1 MAIGPLLI
9 QRGALSQDDLDRAL
23 AEQRTSGERLDRVL
37 LRLNLATREQVL
49 SAVGDQFHM
58 PVVDLA
64 TITVDA
70 ETLSAIPAKLV
81 FRNKCVPIL
90 KGPGVLTVATSD
102 PYELAVLDEL
112 RLVTGCS
119 IDLVLADDEEL
130 HKFIRANYGV
140 GGDTLDALAE
150 GAAAVEVKPA
160 AGGQAD
166 SDIEQAQEA
175 SVIKLVNDLLTEAIS
190 ERATDVHVEPYEHE
204 LIIRYRIDGVLQK
217 ANVPPTI
224 NRFGA
229 AIISRLKIMAN
240 LNIAEKRR
248 PQDGRITFKCRHQ
261 GAGKQAEYD
270 LRVSV
275 IPMLFGEG
283 VVLRVLS
290 KTAVLMSL
298 DDLGMPLGVRKS
310 WDAMINRPHGIVLVT
325 GPTGSGK
332 STTLYASLNRIVSDA
347 IKVITVEDPVE
358 YHISGINQIQVN
370 HKVGLDF
377 ASGLRSILRHD
388 PDVVMI
394 GEIRDK
400 ETAETAIQASLTGH
414 LVFSTLHTNDSAGA
428 MTRLLDMGVEPF
440 LVSSSLEGVMAQR
453 LVRKVCPEC
462 SLTLD
467 PADPHHADLPPG
479 FEVLP
484 GDNLRH
490 AKGCR
495 NCRNT
500 GYRGRLGVYELL
512 RINDALRQM
521 VMDRINAPQLAAQAR
536 KDGNLTTLLEDG
548 YTKARAGVTTLAEV
562 AMAISE

>member
-1 MAIGPLLI
+1 MAIGSLLI
-9 QRGALSQDDLDRAL
+9 QRGALNQKDLDRAL
-23 AEQRTSGERLDRVL
+23 TEQRASGERLDKVL
-37 LRLNLATREQVL
+37 LRLNLASREQVL
-49 SAVGDQFHM
+49 AAVGDQFQM
-58 PVVDLA
+58 PVVDLS
-64 TITVDA
+64 TITVDQ
-70 ETLSAIPAKLV
+70 ETLGAIPAKLV
-81 FRNKCVPIL
+81 FRNKCVPIR
-90 KGPGVLTVATSD
+90 KGGGTLTIATSD

-112 RLVTGCS
+112 RLVAGSS
-119 IDLVLADDEEL
+119 IELVLADDEEL

-140 GGDTLDALAE
+140 GGDTLDALSE
-150 GAAAVEVKPA
+150 GSPVAIEAKP
-160 AGGQAD
+160 GGHD
-166 SDIEQAQEA
+166 SDVEQAQEA

-204 LIIRYRIDGVLQK
+204 LIIRYRIDGVLLK

-248 PQDGRITFKCRHQ
+248 PQDGRITFKCRPQ
-261 GAGKQAEYD
+261 GNKPSEYD

-298 DDLGMPLGVRKS
+298 DDLGMPLGVRTL
-310 WDAMINRPHGIVLVT
+310 WNTLINRPHGILLVT

-332 STTLYASLNRIVSDA
+332 STTLYASLNRIVSEE

-414 LVFSTLHTNDSAGA
+414 LVFSTLHTNDSAGS

-462 SLTLD
+462 SLPLD
-467 PADPHHADLPPG
+467 PADPHHADLPPH
-479 FEVLP
+479 FVLQP

-512 RINDALRQM
+512 RVNDAIRQM
-521 VMDRINAPQLAAQAR
+521 VMDRVNSPQIAAKAKQ
-536 KDGNLTTLLEDG
+536 DGNLTTLLEDG

>member
-1 MAIGPLLI
+1 MPIGPLLL
-9 QRGALSQDDLDRAL
+9 QRGHLSQGDLDRAL
-23 AEQRTSGERLDRVL
+23 AEQRTSGERLDKVL
-37 LRLNLATREQVL
+37 VRLNLASREQVL
-49 SAVGDQFHM
+49 SAVGEQFHM
-58 PVVDLA
+58 PVVDLS

-70 ETLSAIPAKLV
+70 ETLAAIPAKVV

-112 RLVTGCS
+112 RLVTGSS

-150 GAAAVEVKPA
+150 GAPSVEIKPA
-160 AGGQAD
+160 AGGAD
-166 SDIEQAQEA
+166 SDVEQAQEA

-248 PQDGRITFKCRHQ
+248 PQDGRITFKCKPQ
-261 GAGKQAEYD
+261 GANKQAEFD

-298 DDLGMPLGVRKS
+298 DDLGMPPGVRKS
-310 WDAMINRPHGIVLVT
+310 WDSLINRPHGILLVT

-332 STTLYASLNRIVSDA
+332 STTLYASLNRIVSEA

-358 YHISGINQIQVN
+358 YQISGINQIQVN

-453 LVRKVCPEC
+453 LVRKVCEC
-462 SLTLD
+462 SLPLD

-479 FEVLP
+479 FVAQPE
-484 GDNLRH
+484 DNLRH
-490 AKGCR
+490 PKGCR

-512 RINDALRQM
+512 RVNDALREM
-521 VMDRINAPQLAAQAR
+521 VMDRINAPQIAARAKQ
-536 KDGNLTTLLEDG
+536 DGNLTTLLEDG
-548 YTKARAGVTTLAEV
+548 YAKARAGVTTLAEV